1 MSKSFRK
8 LIVFRTNLK
17 NNITKQKSKEK
28 RDKYKNESNV
38 CVELPFLT
46 KINILVI
53 LISKLISD
61 FFFLETRKS
70 SFSSK
75 CLSTNS
81 IILLKTNEIV
91 SQEKKAQQNYK
102 QLFHK
107 HYHLSET
114 ETH

>member
-1 MSKSFRK
+1 MFV
-8 LIVFRTNLK
+8 LNYLLDK
-17 NNITKQKSKEK
+17 NKYFGDINI
-28 RDKYKNESNV
+28 
-38 CVELPFLT
+38 
-46 KINILVI
+46 KINI
-53 LISKLISD
+53 KL

-70 SFSSK
+70 TFSSK